1 MYGELASVKGIV
13 DLSPQDALDSA
24 EGFLASQGYII
35 EQRTFTTVFAQRQAE
50 VGEDLFS
57 LTVAVAPQAGG
68 GVRVTI
74 RGTDEAGI
82 RERQAA
88 WSEWSESLPK
98 KPEPADV
105 PLSAPPQVDD
115 VDLPTPPQVE
125 RDFATT
131 AQATPQEGRRTGL
144 GNPYLLG
151 CLGLAGLVFFVLVV
165 AAVIGAVSGGEVAE
179 KPKQERRAGQQEPP
193 EKKEQPRQE
202 SQTQGGQQEP
212 EGGGEQEP
220 KPQEPKPQEPKPQKP
235 EPAPKPAPKPQYAS
249 EGAKVTVDDEAYQV
263 TNSWKQNGIHSALE
277 NLEGTFVAVDFTF
290 YNMGSDPRTLDE
302 SALKLKDSQ
311 GRSYDVIQD
320 NMMVVPM
327 SKDIFLEDVSPGVS
341 KQGRAYFSVAPTA
354 SGFVLVCSHTNWL
367 SSAKPAQIR
376 LAV

>member
-1 MYGELASVKGIV
+1 MYGELASVQGIV
-13 DLSPQDALDSA
+13 DLSPQEALDRA

-50 VGEDLFS
+50 GGQDLFS

-74 RGTDEAGI
+74 RGNDQAGI

-88 WSEWSESLPK
+88 WLEWSESLPK
-98 KPEPADV
+98 RPEPTDV
-105 PLSAPPQVDD
+105 PLSGPPRVESA
-115 VDLPTPPQVE
+115 DLPPPPQVE

-131 AQATPQEGRRTGL
+131 AQAPQESRRTGL
-144 GNPYLLG
+144 GSPYILG
-151 CLGLAGLVFFVLVV
+151 CLGIVGLVFFAIVV
-165 AAVIGAVSGGEVAE
+165 AAIVGSISGNEVAE
-179 KPKQERRAGQQEPP
+179 KPRQQQAQKEPAQDASKVKDEQPQQEHEANKPA
-193 EKKEQPRQE
+193 
-202 SQTQGGQQEP
+202 
-212 EGGGEQEP
+212 P
-220 KPQEPKPQEPKPQKP
+220 KPAEKPDPEPAEKPDP
-235 EPAPKPAPKPQYAS
+235 EPAPKPDPKPQYAS
-249 EGAKVTVDDEAYQV
+249 MGEKVTVDDEAYQV
-263 TNSWKQNGIHSALE
+263 TNAWKQNAIHSALE
-277 NLEGTFVAVDFTF
+277 NLKGTFVAVDFTF
-290 YNMGSDPRTLDE
+290 YNTGSETRTLDE

>member
-1 MYGELASVKGIV
+1 MPPSKLGEDRVYGELASVQGIV
-13 DLSPQDALDSA
+13 DLSPQEALDSA

-179 KPKQERRAGQQEPP
+179 KPKQERGAEQEQRSP
-193 EKKEQPRQE
+193 KKTEQPRQE

-212 EGGGEQEP
+212 EGGEEQEP
-220 KPQEPKPQEPKPQKP
+220 KPQKPEPQEPKPQKPEPQKP

-290 YNMGSDPRTLDE
+290 YNMGS
-302 SALKLKDSQ
+302 
-311 GRSYDVIQD
+311 
-320 NMMVVPM
+320 
-327 SKDIFLEDVSPGVS
+327 
-341 KQGRAYFSVAPTA
+341 
-354 SGFVLVCSHTNWL
+354 
-367 SSAKPAQIR
+367 
-376 LAV
+376 